1 MYNNPK
7 SVLQQRLKETLD
19 NSASNVVSDLIKLSL
34 LRLAEKDEDLVIY
47 SEIYNLLGVEKFT
60 ELISLIDG
68 RALSFPSKDEFKDT
82 ITTVLC
88 YYYKTVENKD
98 WEEIKSLL
106 GDPDLNTIKFG
117 IRATSYGSF
126 LDVLAGK
133 LKNASK

>member
-19 NSASNVVSDLIKLSL
+19 NSASSVVSDLIKLSL

-98 WEEIKSLL
+98 W
-106 GDPDLNTIKFG
+106 
-117 IRATSYGSF
+117 
-126 LDVLAGK
+126 
-133 LKNASK
+133 

>member
-7 SVLQQRLKETLD
+7 NVLQQRLKETLD
-19 NSASNVVSDLIKLSL
+19 TTSSAVVSDLIKLSL
-34 LRLAEKDEDLVIY
+34 LRVAEKDEDLVIY

-60 ELISLIDG
+60 ELISLING
-68 RALSFPSKDEFKDT
+68 ATLSFPSKEEFKDI

-88 YYYKTVENKD
+88 YYYKVVENKD

-117 IRATSYGSF
+117 IRSTSYGSF
-126 LDVLAGK
+126 LDTMVRRIH
-133 LKNASK
+133 ASK